1 VCPLDARPD
10 VFHSIIHYQIGNL
23 MSIFLII
30 FISPFFV
37 LSFLPHR
44 TYTLYNL
51 VPLWLFIFIFI
62 FFREVSC
69 LSFPS
74 MVVISLSLSL
84 PDCSVHWLGC
94 RRPFHLNTIYLFTF
108 GPFCVIER
116 ERVCDDPMVNGWKL
130 YIAISVHGAWG
141 QSIQSNFYLN
151 TVSNLCHT
159 LNLRFRVMKV
169 SLCLISIII
178 SVLHRAEHSLRV
190 ILLIILCPVV
200 LLFFLHYIDAFGGSD
215 VMVNLLLFGLSA
227 DLN

>member
-1 VCPLDARPD
+1 MTCS
-10 VFHSIIHYQIGNL
+10 FC
-23 MSIFLII
+23 
-30 FISPFFV
+30 FI
-37 LSFLPHR
+37 
-44 TYTLYNL
+44 
-51 VPLWLFIFIFI
+51 LFIC
-62 FFREVSC
+62 FREVSC

-74 MVVISLSLSL
+74 MVVLFTVTVTAIPQCTLTGLSSLSLKYYLPFYFWSL
-84 PDCSVHWLGC
+84 LRH
-94 RRPFHLNTIYLFTF
+94 R
-108 GPFCVIER
+108 EK

-130 YIAISVHGAWG
+130 YITISVHGAWG
-141 QSIQSNFYLN
+141 QSIQSNSYSN